1 MVGINHVH
9 VVQIYRGG
17 LIGQIHRVLQRQVP
31 DGEGLKFRIAGR
43 DTPLVLVVEL
53 AQAGGHFPAAGTGAG
68 DHHQGTLRFHIFVG
82 AQALV
87 ADDVGD
93 GGGVARNGK
102 MPEAA
107 DAQGSQPLV
116 KGLCRRL
123 PCIAGEDHAAH
134 IQSHGAE
141 GVDEPQHILV
151 VGDAQVTAY
160 FVLFDVRRV
169 DRNDDLHI
177 LLQGAEHTDLAVGL
191 KARKHTGG
199 MIVVK
204 ELAAEFQ
211 IELAAELGDALA
223 DLLGLDLQ
231 VSLVVK
237 ACRHGLLPHSITAPS
252 AWNRGS
258 FSR

>member
-1 MVGINHVH
+1 M
-9 VVQIYRGG
+9 
-17 LIGQIHRVLQRQVP
+17 
-31 DGEGLKFRIAGR
+31 
-43 DTPLVLVVEL
+43 VEL
-53 AQAGGHFPAAGTGAG
+53 AQAGGHLSAAGTGAG

-123 PCIAGEDHAAH
+123 PGIAGEDHAAH
-134 IQSHGAE
+134 IQAHGAE
-141 GVDEPQHILV
+141 GIDEPQHVLV
-151 VGDAQVTAY
+151 VGDTQIAAY

-169 DRNDDLHI
+169 DRDDDLHI
-177 LLQGAEHTDLAVGL
+177 LLQGAEHTDLAVWL
-191 KARKHTGG
+191 KTRKHTGG

-223 DLLGLDLQ
+223 DLMGLDCQIGLI
-231 VSLVVK
+231 VK
-237 ACRHGLLPHSITAPS
+237 TRRHSTVPHSITVPS
-252 AWNRGS
+252 A
-258 FSR
+258 